1 MGNTNWPPLSENP
14 HLEPRFPP
22 PFVRTDTSN
31 LFNRSESGFGIASP
45 PFVRTATSNLFNRNG
60 VWVIQTNPP

>member
-31 LFNRSESGFGIASP
+31 LFNRSDVWSIAYSGRSCLDLGSP
-45 PFVRTATSNLFNRNG
+45 PPLCEHRDLDISMV
-60 VWVIQTNPP
+60 